1 MNNDTSTITI
11 ERSEYDALN
20 TRLAKM
26 ELLIQYYESQL
37 LSAKRRQFG
46 TSSERTEIDPQQLK
60 LFEDSVAA
68 LPEVET
74 EDITYK
80 RKKQKGKRESD
91 LAGMPVERIDYE
103 LSDTARKC
111 PDCGESMQD
120 IGIDIRRELKLVP
133 AKVVVVEHAA
143 HAYACR
149 SCEETSDRTPIAKAV
164 TPPALISGSLA
175 SPSLVAHIATQ
186 KYSNGLPLYRIE
198 KGFKYDGV
206 NISRQTMSNW
216 VIKCSELYLEPVY
229 ERLKQYLLNETVL
242 HADETTVQVL
252 HEQGRDAQTKSYEW
266 IYRTGERAERS
277 IAIYEYRE
285 TRNREHPGNFLKDFQ
300 GFLHTDGY
308 QVYHNLPPEI
318 TVVGCWAHV
327 RRKWE
332 EILKKLPKDKR
343 KGSNAETGVAYI
355 NALFKLEREFS
366 ELTAA
371 ERHQKRLEKSK
382 PVSDAFFA
390 WVENLTDDALP
401 KSPLGEA
408 VHYSLKQRKYLENV
422 FLDGRT
428 DISNNRAERAV
439 KPFVMGRKAWLFSNT
454 PAGAKASSVMYSIL
468 ETAKDNGLHPHR
480 YLEFLLDALP
490 NATTSD
496 LDALLPWSD
505 TLPELCRV
513 PRSSDTAGT
522 CK

>member
-1 MNNDTSTITI
+1 MKNDALTITI

-46 TSSERTEIDPQQLK
+46 ASSERTEIDPQQLK

-80 RKKQKGKRESD
+80 RKKQKGKREND
-91 LAGMPVERIDYE
+91 LAGLPVERIDYE
-103 LSDTARKC
+103 LSEAARKC
-111 PDCGESMQD
+111 PDCGELMQD
-120 IGIDIRRELKLVP
+120 IGVDIRRELKLIP

-143 HAYACR
+143 HTYACR
-149 SCEETSDRTPIAKAV
+149 KCDETSDRTPIAKAV
-164 TPPALISGSLA
+164 TPTALIPGSLA

-229 ERLKQYLLNETVL
+229 ERLKRYLLAETVL

-252 HEQGRDAQTKSYEW
+252 HEQGREAQTKSYEW
-266 IYRTGERAERS
+266 IYRTGGCAERN
-277 IAIYEYRE
+277 IAIYEYKE
-285 TRNREHPGNFLKDFQ
+285 TRKQEHPRSFLQDFT
-300 GFLHTDGY
+300 GYLHTDGY

-318 TVVGCWAHV
+318 TIVGCWAHV

-332 EILKKLPKDKR
+332 DILKKLPKDKR
-343 KGSNAETGVAYI
+343 KGSDTETGVAYI

-366 ELTAA
+366 ELTPT
-371 ERHQKRLEKSK
+371 ERHQKRLERSK
-382 PVSDAFFA
+382 LISDAFFVWA
-390 WVENLTDDALP
+390 GNLGALP
-401 KSPLGEA
+401 KSPLGDA
-408 VHYSLKQRKYLENV
+408 VHYSLSQRRYLESV

-428 DISNNRAERAV
+428 EISNNRAERAV

-468 ETAKDNGLHPHR
+468 ETAKENGLHPHR
-480 YLEFLLDALP
+480 YLEFLLDSLP
-490 NATTSD
+490 NATTAD

-505 TLPELCRV
+505 TLPELCFAAQR
-513 PRSSDTAGT
+513 
-522 CK
+522 K

>member
-1 MNNDTSTITI
+1 
-11 ERSEYDALN
+11 
-20 TRLAKM
+20 
-26 ELLIQYYESQL
+26 
-37 LSAKRRQFG
+37 
-46 TSSERTEIDPQQLK
+46 
-60 LFEDSVAA
+60 
-68 LPEVET
+68 
-74 EDITYK
+74 
-80 RKKQKGKRESD
+80 
-91 LAGMPVERIDYE
+91 
-103 LSDTARKC
+103 
-111 PDCGESMQD
+111 
-120 IGIDIRRELKLVP
+120 
-133 AKVVVVEHAA
+133 
-143 HAYACR
+143 
-149 SCEETSDRTPIAKAV
+149 
-164 TPPALISGSLA
+164 
-175 SPSLVAHIATQ
+175 
-186 KYSNGLPLYRIE
+186 
-198 KGFKYDGV
+198 
-206 NISRQTMSNW
+206 MSNW

-229 ERLKQYLLNETVL
+229 ERLKQHLLNETVL

-318 TVVGCWAHV
+318 TVVGCWAHA

-332 EILKKLPKDKR
+332 DILKKLPKDKR

-371 ERHQKRLEKSK
+371 ERHQKRLVKSK

-390 WVENLTDDALP
+390 WVENLTDDVLP

-408 VHYSLKQRKYLENV
+408 VHYSLSQRRYLENV

-428 DISNNRAERAV
+428 KISNNRAERAV

-454 PAGAKASSVMYSIL
+454 PADAKASSVMYSIL
-468 ETAKDNGLHPHR
+468 ETAKDNGLHPYR

-505 TLPELCRV
+505 ALPELCRV
-513 PRSSDTAGT
+513 PRNAETAT
-522 CK
+522 DSN